1 MSVTVLKSLIGFMC
15 IYLADSITFRYDYE
29 FSKEASGWIKHHQVP
44 ATWPE
49 ARLRCHLEG
58 AILLSPKTA
67 NLQEV
72 MKKTM
77 KDTHSERTGVFTG
90 IHALFSKGDFHS
102 VDGVPLNKMPLKWMP
117 FEPDNLGNDERC
129 IAMVANGT
137 IADVNCFDVFPYI
150 CFRDKTQHVPLT
162 DCGTVDREYILDNRT
177 GKCYKF
183 HWVARNWTSAFMT
196 CAAEGGHLAIINSEV
211 EATVLADLAQK
222 YPPKKMLF
230 TRYRHL
236 ALLGFNDWSDNIVWT
251 TVEGQT
257 LQEAGYYQFEEHQPD
272 EYPLK
277 CGGMF
282 RNGKLDDLWC
292 DTQVPLICEKNFD
305 SLL

>member
-49 ARLRCHLEG
+49 ARLRCHLE
-58 AILLSPKTA
+58 
-67 NLQEV
+67 
-72 MKKTM
+72 
-77 KDTHSERTGVFTG
+77 
-90 IHALFSKGDFHS
+90 
-102 VDGVPLNKMPLKWMP
+102 GVPLNKMPLKWMP